1 MTSMNGATEA
11 PNKFG
16 SELRRAVL
24 SSCVLALL
32 STGEHYGFDLV
43 RSLSENYGMATQEGT
58 VYPLLTR
65 LKDAGYLAYRW
76 EESRSGPPRKYYR
89 ITDQGA
95 DVLAAFVREWSQFSA
110 NVNGLLNST
119 GVST

>member
-58 VYPLLTR
+58 VYALLSR
-65 LKDAGYLAYRW
+65 LQKDGAVTSFW
-76 EESRSGPPRKYYR
+76 QPSDSGPPRKYYR

>member
-1 MTSMNGATEA
+1 MPHYVPMTSMNGATEA

-58 VYPLLTR
+58 VYPLLSR
-65 LKDAGYLAYRW
+65 LQKD
-76 EESRSGPPRKYYR
+76 
-89 ITDQGA
+89 GA
-95 DVLAAFVREWSQFSA
+95 VTSFWQWSQFSA
-110 NVNGLLNST
+110 NVDGLLNST